1 MTGSGNTFAYLLSLL
16 QKLFTDSGSKNKLAS
31 SAFVLVPTRELSQQ
45 VQLIISS
52 LICNDFPYCF
62 VSEVKCIMYCQVY
75 TEVSSLIEWCRVQ
88 LKVVQLT
95 SSMTASDLVC
105 FTLHL
110 LLFLKNYT
118 YIYTYSHKDA
128 PSYMPILLSFVILGH
143 TIPRCFANSY
153 LADSFLILNTDCSGL
168 H

>member
-1 MTGSGNTFAYLLSLL
+1 MVARAKTGSGKTFAYLLPLL
-16 QKLFTDSGSKNKLAS
+16 HKLFTDSGSKNKLAP

-62 VSEVKCIMYCQVY
+62 VSELKCIMYCQVY
-75 TEVSSLIEWCRVQ
+75 TEVSSLIELCRVQ

-105 FTLHL
+105 SILHL
-110 LLFLKNYT
+110 LLF
-118 YIYTYSHKDA
+118 
-128 PSYMPILLSFVILGH
+128 
-143 TIPRCFANSY
+143 
-153 LADSFLILNTDCSGL
+153 
-168 H
+168 